1 MARAVFREN
10 CASRT
15 RCILFMTSVFVAPAA
30 QQPLFFFD
38 LLWPDF
44 WTPRRS
50 LGSPGAAPGRSCGGY
65 LEGLAGLWGALGR
78 ILEPRAP
85 RKSHQRRQKAPRD
98 LAKVAAEG
106 PRAAPGGPRETKKHP
121 QTPLQKS
128 EKKQVKRKITKTLKM
143 TTLSSE
149 ILLFQGYKAGKVC

>member
-1 MARAVFREN
+1 MQRCQHKLRYAYAAVSPHWKLNLARAVFREN

-15 RCILFMTSVFVAPAA
+15 RCILFMTSMSVAPVA

-65 LEGLAGLWGALGR
+65 LEGLAGLWGGLGR
-78 ILEPRAP
+78 ILGPRAP
-85 RKSHQRRQKAPRD
+85 PKSPQRRQKAPRD
-98 LAKVAAEG
+98 LARVVAKG
-106 PRAAPGGPRETKKHP
+106 PRVAPGGPRGPKKHP
-121 QTPLQKS
+121 KRDQKHAQRDQKS
-128 EKKQVKRKITKTLKM
+128 KSREK
-143 TTLSSE
+143 
-149 ILLFQGYKAGKVC
+149 